1 MRKMT
6 KDKNQMYFAT
16 NPEAAHDEHIIDYHV
31 NDIDLKFTTDAGVFS
46 KMRVDYGSGVLIKA
60 ITELQFPKDNILD
73 VGTGYGPIG
82 LFAAKF
88 WPEQT
93 VDMID
98 VNERG
103 LALAKK
109 NATLNRINNINIYA
123 SDVYES
129 VEADKKFGLIL
140 TNPPIRAGKKV
151 VSEILAD
158 ATNHLVIG
166 GVLVVVIQK
175 KQGEPSA
182 RKLMKETYG
191 NCEILGRD
199 KGYYILKSVKK

>member
-1 MRKMT
+1 MSKQE
-6 KDKNQMYFAT
+6 NQMYFAT
-16 NPEAAHDEHIIDYHV
+16 DPTAKHDEHIIDYHV
-31 NDIDLKFTTDAGVFS
+31 DGIDLKFNTDAGVFS

-60 ITELQFPKDNILD
+60 MKDISFPKANILD

-88 WPEQT
+88 WPDQE

-103 LALAKK
+103 LNLARE
-109 NATLNRINNINIYA
+109 NAKVNNIENVNIYA
-123 SDVYES
+123 SNCYEQIDN
-129 VEADKKFGLIL
+129 DKKFGLIL

-151 VSEILAD
+151 VNEILIGAN
-158 ATNHLVIG
+158 AHLVSG
-166 GVLVVVIQK
+166 GVLLVVIQK

-182 RKLMKETYG
+182 SKNMINTYG
-191 NCEILGRD
+191 DCEILTRD
-199 KGYYILKSVKK
+199 KGYYILKSIKN

>member
-1 MRKMT
+1 MSKQE
-6 KDKNQMYFAT
+6 NQMYFAT
-16 NPEAAHDEHIIDYHV
+16 DPTAKHDEHIIDYHV
-31 NDIDLKFTTDAGVFS
+31 DGIDLKFNTDAGVFS

-60 ITELQFPKDNILD
+60 MKDISFPKANILD

-88 WPEQT
+88 WPDQE

-103 LALAKK
+103 LNLARE
-109 NATLNRINNINIYA
+109 NAKVNNIENVNIYA
-123 SDVYES
+123 SNCYEQIDN
-129 VEADKKFGLIL
+129 DKKFGLIL

-151 VSEILAD
+151 VNEILIGAN
-158 ATNHLVIG
+158 AHLVSG
-166 GVLVVVIQK
+166 GVFLVVIQK

-182 RKLMKETYG
+182 RKNMINTYG
-191 NCEILGRD
+191 DCEILTRD
-199 KGYYILKSVKK
+199 KGYYILKSIKN